1 MAMPGTFKD
10 AYRRLA
16 AAQKGHA
23 RGAPAYSVYV
33 NRRIGRVL
41 AAWGHSIG
49 MTPNTATVVSALHTF
64 TALALI
70 VLAPATVWAGVLIA
84 LLLVLG
90 YAWDSSDG
98 QLARL
103 RGGGSLA
110 GEWLDHFIDALKIS
124 SLHLCVLVG
133 LWLHTPFR
141 DTGWL
146 VVPLVF
152 SAVGVTTFFGM
163 LLNDLLK
170 GKRGVP
176 STHGRGEEP
185 RSGRSSSF
193 RPTSASSA
201 SCSSCGGRPP
211 YSWWHT
217 DCLWRP
223 IRPSWRWPQCVGS
236 ARCAHW
242 TPRRDVGGDRRR
254 ELRFGVASRLERG
267 EDLTAR
273 RGAHDRGRLLQH
285 S

>member
-1 MAMPGTFKD
+1 MPGTFKD
-10 AYRRLA
+10 AYARLA

-49 MTPNTATVVSALHTF
+49 MTPNTATIVSALHTF

-70 VLAPATVWAGVLIA
+70 VLAPASVWVGILIA

-146 VVPLVF
+146 AIPLVF

-176 STHGRGEEP
+176 STHGRGGGTAV
-185 RSGRSSSF
+185 RSLILVPTDFGLVCLVFVLWGVPVVFLVAYGLLMAANTAFLVLAAVRWF
-193 RPTSASSA
+193 REMRALDA
-201 SCSSCGGRPP
+201 
-211 YSWWHT
+211 
-217 DCLWRP
+217 
-223 IRPSWRWPQCVGS
+223 
-236 ARCAHW
+236 AA
-242 TPRRDVGGDRRR
+242 
-254 ELRFGVASRLERG
+254 
-267 EDLTAR
+267 
-273 RGAHDRGRLLQH
+273 
-285 S
+285 